1 VARLADSAAKV
12 VIMGKA
18 LDRGNLAWMGWLAVA
33 VLPGAATAS
42 GIPTGTAL
50 EEIVVTATRVGLFGQ
65 SRAASEGVVLAIQ
78 LEGRP
83 VLRPGEVL
91 EVVPG
96 LIVTQH
102 SGDGKANQYFLRGF
116 NLDHGTDFATR
127 VDGIP
132 VNMPTHAHGQG
143 YADINFL
150 IPEMVDKVRYRK
162 GTYFADEGNFSAAGA
177 ADIVYR
183 RRLDA
188 PLASVTLGQ
197 DDYYRALL
205 AASPEVGRGV
215 LLGAL
220 DYSTADGPWD
230 LPQDYRKVNGLVKYS
245 RGEAERGVAVTAM
258 VYDGRWDSTDQIPE
272 RAVGGDCAAIPFCIP
287 RFGYVDGTSGGASHR
302 YSVSVDAWSNRED
315 GRGWTASAWAL
326 DYHLELISNFT
337 YAIDEVN
344 GDQFEQYDDRRVYGG
359 RFEYVWP
366 ASLTGLPG
374 ALRAGVE
381 LRHDDIEPVGL
392 FLTTQA
398 RRRATVRED
407 DVTQT
412 SYSAY
417 AAHDQRWNDW
427 LRTELGLRFD
437 YFDFD
442 VSSSLAANSG
452 TASDSIASPKA
463 TVVLGPWRETEYFV
477 NAGRGFHSNDA
488 RGTTIRVDPTDGVTP
503 VDRVDPLVAATGA
516 EIGFRSGVV
525 PGLQLYGALWGLD
538 LDSELLFVGDGGI
551 TEPSRESRRWGVELG
566 AFWTPLDWLILDFDY
581 AWSHA
586 RFRGTDPAGDY
597 IPGAVED
604 VASLGVAVNRS
615 DGWFGG
621 ARVRYLGEAP
631 LIEDD
636 SVRSD
641 PTLLVNVEA
650 GYRFNSQW
658 SAFVTVFNLFDT
670 EDNDISYF
678 YESRLPGEATPVEDI
693 HFHPVEPRTLR
704 ATVTV
709 SF

>member
-1 VARLADSAAKV
+1 MLS
-12 VIMGKA
+12 IETA
-18 LDRGNLAWMGWLAVA
+18 LRNSSTLRMAAVA
-33 VLPGAATAS
+33 ALLLSGAAGAS
-42 GIPTGTAL
+42 GIPTASPL
-50 EEIVVTATRVGLFGQ
+50 EEIVVNATRIGLIGE

-83 VLRPGEVL
+83 VLRPGEIL

-96 LIVTQH
+96 LVVTQH

-150 IPEMVDKVRYRK
+150 IPELVDKVRYRK

-183 RRLDA
+183 RKLDSS
-188 PLASVTLGQ
+188 LASLTFGEH
-197 DDYYRALL
+197 DYYRALL
-205 AASPEVGRGV
+205 AASPEVGGGI

-230 LPQDYRKVNGLVKYS
+230 LPQDFRKVNGLVKFS
-245 RGEAERGVAVTAM
+245 HGEAERGFAVTAM
-258 VYDGRWDSTDQIPE
+258 GYDGSWDSTDQIPE
-272 RAVGGDCAAIPFCIP
+272 RAVGGDCEQIPFCIS
-287 RFGYVDGTSGGASHR
+287 RFGYVDDTSGGESHR
-302 YSVSVDAWSNRED
+302 YSLSVDAWSNHDD

-337 YAIDEVN
+337 YAIDPVN

-366 ASLTGLPG
+366 ASLTSLPG
-374 ALRAGVE
+374 SLRAGAE

-398 RRRATVRED
+398 QRRETVRQD

-417 AAHDQRWNDW
+417 VSHDQRWNDW
-427 LRTELGLRFD
+427 LRTELGARFD
-437 YFDFD
+437 SFDFD
-442 VSSSLAANSG
+442 VSSNLAANSG
-452 TASDSIASPKA
+452 SASDSIASPKA
-463 TVVLGPWRETEYFV
+463 TVVLGPWHETEYFL

-488 RGTTIRVDPTDGVTP
+488 RGTTIRVDPADGVTP

-516 EIGFRSGVV
+516 EIGFRSGAL
-525 PGLQLYGALWGLD
+525 PGLQLYGALWGLE

-551 TEPSRESRRWGVELG
+551 TEPSRESRRYGVELG
-566 AFWTPLDWLILDFDY
+566 AFWTPLDWLILDLDY

-586 RFRGTDPAGDY
+586 RFQGNDPAGDH

-604 VASLGVAVNRS
+604 VASLGIAVNRN

-641 PTLLVNVEA
+641 PTLLVNLEA
-650 GYRFNSQW
+650 GYRFNRHW
-658 SAFVTVFNLFDT
+658 SAFLAVFNLFDAA
-670 EDNDISYF
+670 DNDITYF
-678 YESRLPGEATPVEDI
+678 YESQLPGEAALVEDI

>member
-1 VARLADSAAKV
+1 MMSNGIGLRNSQVLRMAVVA
-12 VIMGKA
+12 A
-18 LDRGNLAWMGWLAVA
+18 L
-33 VLPGAATAS
+33 VLPGAAGAS
-42 GIPTGTAL
+42 GIPTSSPL
-50 EEIVVTATRVGLFGQ
+50 EEIVVTAQRIGLIGE
-65 SRAASEGVVLAIQ
+65 SRAATEGVVLAIQ

-83 VLRPGEVL
+83 VLRPGEIL

-96 LIVTQH
+96 LVVTQH

-177 ADIVYR
+177 ADIAYR
-183 RRLDA
+183 RRIDA
-188 PLASVTLGQ
+188 PLASVTIGEN
-197 DDYYRALL
+197 DYYRALL
-205 AASPEVGRGV
+205 AASPEVGGGV

-220 DYSTADGPWD
+220 DWSTADGPWD
-230 LPQDYRKVNGLVKYS
+230 LPQDFRKVNGLVKYS
-245 RGEAERGVAVTAM
+245 RGESQRGFAVTAM
-258 VYDGRWDSTDQIPE
+258 GYDGRWDSTDQIPE
-272 RAVGGDCAAIPFCIP
+272 RAVGGDCAAIPFCIS
-287 RFGYVDGTSGGASHR
+287 RFGYVDDTSGGESHR
-302 YSVSVDAWSNRED
+302 YSLSVDAWSNLDD
-315 GRGWTASAWAL
+315 GRGWTASAWL
-326 DYHLELISNFT
+326 MDYHLELISNFT

-344 GDQFEQYDDRRVYGG
+344 GDQFEQYDERLVLGG
-359 RFEYVWP
+359 RFEYAWP
-366 ASLTGLPG
+366 MSLTSLPG
-374 ALRAGVE
+374 ALRAGAE
-381 LRHDDIEPVGL
+381 LRRDDIDPVAL
-392 FLTTQA
+392 FLTTQG
-398 RRRATVRED
+398 RRRETVRED

-463 TVVLGPWRETEYFV
+463 TVVLGPWNETEYFL

-516 EIGFRSGVV
+516 EIGFRSGIV

-551 TEPSRESRRWGVELG
+551 TEPSRASRRWGVELG

-650 GYRFNSQW
+650 GYRFNRQW

>member
-1 VARLADSAAKV
+1 MMGNAVDTRKSRATRLAVVAALLV
-12 VIMGKA
+12 
-18 LDRGNLAWMGWLAVA
+18 
-33 VLPGAATAS
+33 PGAAGAS
-42 GIPTGTAL
+42 GIPTSSPL
-50 EEIVVTATRVGLFGQ
+50 EEIVVTAQRIGLIGE
-65 SRAASEGVVLAIQ
+65 SRAASEGIVLAIQ

-143 YADINFL
+143 YSDINFL
-150 IPEMVDKVRYRK
+150 IPELVDKVRYRK

-188 PLASVTLGQ
+188 ALASLTIGE
-197 DDYYRALL
+197 DDYYRALI
-205 AASPEVGRGV
+205 AASPELGGGI

-220 DYSTADGPWD
+220 DYSTANGPWD
-230 LPQDYRKVNGLVKYS
+230 LPQDFRKVNGLVKFS
-245 RGEAERGVAVTAM
+245 RGEASRGFALTAM
-258 VYDGRWDSTDQIPE
+258 GYDGSWDSTDQIPG
-272 RAVGGDCAAIPFCIP
+272 RVVGGDCAAIPFCIS
-287 RFGYVDGTSGGASHR
+287 RFGYVDGTSGGESHR
-302 YSVSVDAWSNRED
+302 YSLSVDAWSNTDD
-315 GRGWTASAWAL
+315 GRGWTASAWAM
-326 DYHLELISNFT
+326 DYHLALVSNFT
-337 YAIDEVN
+337 YAIDQDN

-366 ASLTGLPG
+366 ASLTSLPG
-374 ALRAGVE
+374 ALRAGAE
-381 LRHDDIEPVGL
+381 LRHDEIEPVGL
-392 FLTTQA
+392 FLTTRAQ
-398 RRRATVRED
+398 RRETVRED
-407 DVTQT
+407 EVTQT

-417 AAHDQRWNDW
+417 LAHDQRWNAW

-437 YFDFD
+437 HFDFD
-442 VSSSLAANSG
+442 VTSNLAANSG
-452 TASDSIASPKA
+452 SASDSIASPKA
-463 TVVLGPWRETEYFV
+463 TVVLGPWRETEYFI

-503 VDRVDPLVAATGA
+503 VDRVDPLVAATGG
-516 EIGFRSGVV
+516 EVGFRSGAI

-551 TEPSRESRRWGVELG
+551 TEPSRESRRYGVELG
-566 AFWTPLDWLILDFDY
+566 AFWTPLEWLILDLDY

-586 RFRGTDPAGDY
+586 RFRGNDPTGDR

-604 VASLGVAVNRS
+604 VASLGIAVNRT

-636 SVRSD
+636 SVHSD

-650 GYRFNSQW
+650 GYRFNRQW
-658 SAFVTVFNLFDT
+658 SAFVTVFNLFDAA
-670 EDNDISYF
+670 DNDITYF
-678 YESRLPGEATPVEDI
+678 YESQLPGEAAPVEDI

>member
-1 VARLADSAAKV
+1 MAKSVQRDIVAWLCS
-12 VIMGKA
+12 
-18 LDRGNLAWMGWLAVA
+18 LAVA
-33 VLPGAATAS
+33 ALPGPTMAS
-42 GIPTGTAL
+42 GIPTGTTL
-50 EEIVVTATRVGLFGQ
+50 EEIVVTAQRIGLIGE

-83 VLRPGEVL
+83 VLRPGEIL

-96 LIVTQH
+96 LVVTQH

-188 PLASVTLGQ
+188 PLASVTIGE

-205 AASPEVGRGV
+205 AASPEVGAGV

-220 DYSTADGPWD
+220 DWSTADGPWD
-230 LPQDYRKVNGLVKYS
+230 LPQDFRKVNGLVKYS
-245 RGEAERGVAVTAM
+245 RGETERGFAVTAM
-258 VYDGRWDSTDQIPE
+258 GYDGRWDSTDQIPE
-272 RAVGGDCAAIPFCIP
+272 RAVGGDCATIPFCIS
-287 RFGYVDGTSGGASHR
+287 RFGYVDDTSGGESHR
-302 YSVSVDAWSNRED
+302 YSLSVDAWSNLDD
-315 GRGWTASAWAL
+315 GRGWTASAWL
-326 DYHLELISNFT
+326 MDYHLQLISNFT

-344 GDQFEQYDDRRVYGG
+344 GDQFEQYDDRQVLGG

-366 ASLTGLPG
+366 MSVTSLPG
-374 ALRAGVE
+374 ALRAGAE
-381 LRHDDIEPVGL
+381 LRRDDIEPVAL
-392 FLTTQA
+392 FLTTQGK
-398 RRRATVRED
+398 RRETIRED

-427 LRTELGLRFD
+427 LRTEFGLRFD

-463 TVVLGPWRETEYFV
+463 TVVLGPWRETEYFL

-516 EIGFRSGVV
+516 EIGFRSGAF
-525 PGLQLYGALWGLD
+525 PGWQFYGALWGLD

-551 TEPSRESRRWGVELG
+551 TEPSRESRRYGVELG
-566 AFWTPLDWLILDFDY
+566 AFWTPLDWLIMDLDY

-586 RFRGTDPAGDY
+586 RFRGSDPAGDY
-597 IPGAVED
+597 IPGAVEN
-604 VASLGVAVNRS
+604 VASLGIAVNRD
-615 DGWFGG
+615 DGWLGG

-650 GYRFNSQW
+650 GYRFNRHW
-658 SAFVTVFNLFDT
+658 SAFVAVFNLFDAK
-670 EDNDISYF
+670 DNDISYF

-704 ATVTV
+704 ATVAV

>member
-1 VARLADSAAKV
+1 MMSKCHDMRNRSAV
-12 VIMGKA
+12 S
-18 LDRGNLAWMGWLAVA
+18 VA
-33 VLPGAATAS
+33 VLVALTLPGVAWGS
-42 GIPTGTAL
+42 GIPTAAPL
-50 EEIVVTATRVGLFGQ
+50 EEIVVTATRIGLIGE
-65 SRAASEGVVLAIQ
+65 SRAASEGIVLAIQ

-96 LIVTQH
+96 LVVTQH

-143 YADINFL
+143 YSDINFL
-150 IPEMVDKVRYRK
+150 IPELVEKVRYRK

-177 ADIVYR
+177 ADIAYR
-183 RRLDA
+183 RDLDGS
-188 PLASVTLGQ
+188 LASLTLGE
-197 DDYYRALL
+197 DEYYRALI
-205 AASPEVGRGV
+205 AGAPEIGGGT

-230 LPQDYRKVNGLVKYS
+230 LPQDFRKISGLVKYS
-245 RGEAERGVAVTAM
+245 RGAADRGLAVTAM
-258 VYDGRWDSTDQIPE
+258 GYDGQWASTDQIPE
-272 RAVGGDCAAIPFCIP
+272 RAVGGQCAQIPFCIP
-287 RFGYVDGTSGGASHR
+287 RFGYVDPTSGGESHR
-302 YSVSVDAWSNRED
+302 YSLSVDAWSQGDD
-315 GRGWTASAWAL
+315 GRGWSANAFAME
-326 DYHLELISNFT
+326 YHLELISNFT
-337 YAIDEVN
+337 YALDQVN

-359 RFEYVWP
+359 RYEYAWP
-366 ASLTGLPG
+366 ASFTDGAG

-381 LRHDDIEPVGL
+381 LRRDEIEPVGL

-398 RRRATVRED
+398 QRRETVRQD

-412 SYSAY
+412 STSAY
-417 AAHDQRWNDW
+417 VAHDQRWNDW

-442 VSSSLAANSG
+442 VSSNLAANSG
-452 TASDSIASPKA
+452 TATDSIASPKA
-463 TVVLGPWRETEYFV
+463 TVVLGPWLETEYFI

-503 VDRVDPLVAATGA
+503 VDRVDPLVAATGG
-516 EIGFRSGVV
+516 EIGFRSAAV
-525 PGLQLYGALWGLD
+525 PGLQIYGAFWGLE

-551 TEPSRESRRWGVELG
+551 TEPSRESRRYGVEFG
-566 AFWTPLDWLILDFDY
+566 VFWTPLDWLILDVDY

-586 RFRGTDPAGDY
+586 RFQGSDPAGDR

-604 VASLGVAVNRS
+604 VASVGAAVNRD

-621 ARVRYLGEAP
+621 ARLRYLGEAP
-631 LIEDD
+631 LIEDN

-641 PTLLVNVEA
+641 STLLVNVET
-650 GYRFNSQW
+650 GYRFNERL
-658 SAFVTVFNLFDT
+658 SAFLTVFNLFDA
-670 EDNDISYF
+670 EDNDITYF
-678 YESRLPGEATPVEDI
+678 YQSQLPGETAPVEDV
-693 HFHPVEPRTLR
+693 HFHPVEPRTFR
-704 ATVTV
+704 GTIAYR
-709 SF
+709 F

>member
-1 VARLADSAAKV
+1 M
-12 VIMGKA
+12 MGKCTCLRNSRA
-18 LDRGNLAWMGWLAVA
+18 AGLAVIA
-33 VLPGAATAS
+33 ALSLPMAGQAS
-42 GIPTGTAL
+42 GIPTASPL
-50 EEIVVTATRVGLFGQ
+50 EEIVVTASRIGLIGE

-150 IPEMVDKVRYRK
+150 IPELVDKVRYRK

-177 ADIVYR
+177 ADIAYR

-188 PLASVTLGQ
+188 SLASLTVGE

-205 AASPEVGRGV
+205 AASPEVGGGV

-230 LPQDYRKVNGLVKYS
+230 LPQDFRKVNGLVKFS
-245 RGEAERGVAVTAM
+245 RGAAERGFAVTAM
-258 VYDGRWDSTDQIPE
+258 GYDGRWDSTDQIPE
-272 RAVGGDCAAIPFCIP
+272 RAVGGECAAIPFCIS
-287 RFGYVDGTSGGASHR
+287 RFGYVDGTSGGESQR
-302 YSVSVDAWSNRED
+302 YSLSVDAWSNHDD
-315 GRGWTASAWAL
+315 GRGWTASAWAM

-337 YAIDEVN
+337 YALDQDN

-366 ASLTGLPG
+366 ASLTSLPG
-374 ALRAGVE
+374 ALRAGAE
-381 LRHDDIEPVGL
+381 LRRDEIEPVGL
-392 FLTTQA
+392 YLTTQA
-398 RRRATVRED
+398 ERRETVRED
-407 DVTQT
+407 EVTQT

-417 AAHDQRWNDW
+417 LAHDQRWNDW
-427 LRTELGLRFD
+427 LRTELGLRVD
-437 YFDFD
+437 RFDFD
-442 VSSSLAANSG
+442 VSSNLAANSG
-452 TASDSIASPKA
+452 NASDSIASPKA
-463 TVVLGPWRETEYFV
+463 TVVLGPWHETEYFV

-516 EIGFRSGVV
+516 EVGFRSGVV

-551 TEPSRESRRWGVELG
+551 TEPSRESRRYGVELG
-566 AFWTPLDWLILDFDY
+566 AFWTPLAWLILDLDY

-586 RFRGTDPAGDY
+586 RFRGNDPAGDR

-641 PTLLVNVEA
+641 PTLLVNLEA
-650 GYRFNSQW
+650 GYRFNRQW
-658 SAFVTVFNLFDT
+658 SAFLTVFNLFDA
-670 EDNDISYF
+670 EDDDISYF
-678 YESRLPGEATPVEDI
+678 YESQLPGESAPVDDI

-704 ATVTV
+704 VTVTV
-709 SF
+709 GF

>member
-1 VARLADSAAKV
+1 MMSNGIGLRNSQVLRMAVVA
-12 VIMGKA
+12 A
-18 LDRGNLAWMGWLAVA
+18 L
-33 VLPGAATAS
+33 VLPGAAGAS
-42 GIPTGTAL
+42 GIPTSSPL
-50 EEIVVTATRVGLFGQ
+50 EEIVVTAQRIGLIGE
-65 SRAASEGVVLAIQ
+65 SRAATEGVVLAIQ

-83 VLRPGEVL
+83 VLRPGEIL

-96 LIVTQH
+96 LVVTQH

-116 NLDHGTDFATR
+116 NLDHGTDFATH

-177 ADIVYR
+177 ADIAYR
-183 RRLDA
+183 RRIDA
-188 PLASVTLGQ
+188 PLASVTIGEN
-197 DDYYRALL
+197 DYYRALL
-205 AASPEVGRGV
+205 AASPEVGGGV

-220 DYSTADGPWD
+220 DWSTADGPWD
-230 LPQDYRKVNGLVKYS
+230 LPQDFRKVNGLVKYS
-245 RGEAERGVAVTAM
+245 RGESQRGFAVTAM
-258 VYDGRWDSTDQIPE
+258 GYDGRWDSTDQIPE
-272 RAVGGDCAAIPFCIP
+272 RAVGGDCAAIPFCIS
-287 RFGYVDGTSGGASHR
+287 RFGYVDDTSGGESHR
-302 YSVSVDAWSNRED
+302 YSLSVDAWSNLDD
-315 GRGWTASAWAL
+315 GRGWTASAWL
-326 DYHLELISNFT
+326 MDYHLELISNFT

-344 GDQFEQYDDRRVYGG
+344 GDQFEQYDERLVLGG
-359 RFEYVWP
+359 RFEYAWP
-366 ASLTGLPG
+366 MSLTSLPG
-374 ALRAGVE
+374 ALRAGAE
-381 LRHDDIEPVGL
+381 LRRDDIDPVAL
-392 FLTTQA
+392 FLTTQG
-398 RRRATVRED
+398 RRRETVRED

-463 TVVLGPWRETEYFV
+463 TVVLGPWNETEYFL

-516 EIGFRSGVV
+516 EIGFRSGIV

-551 TEPSRESRRWGVELG
+551 TEPSRASRRWGVELG

-650 GYRFNSQW
+650 GYRFNRQW

>member
-1 VARLADSAAKV
+1 MMGNAAGWRNADAAGITALLALALPLPAA
-12 VIMGKA
+12 G
-18 LDRGNLAWMGWLAVA
+18 
-33 VLPGAATAS
+33 S
-42 GIPTGTAL
+42 GIPTATPL
-50 EEIVVTATRVGLFGQ
+50 EEIVVTATRIGLIGE
-65 SRAASEGVVLAIQ
+65 SRAASEGIVFAIQ

-96 LIVTQH
+96 LVVTQH

-150 IPEMVDKVRYRK
+150 IPELVDKVRYRK

-183 RRLDA
+183 RKLDA
-188 PLASVTLGQ
+188 SFASLTLGQ

-205 AASPEVGRGV
+205 AGSPEVGGGV

-230 LPQDYRKVNGLVKYS
+230 LPQDFRKVNGLVKFS
-245 RGEAERGVAVTAM
+245 RGAAERGFAVTGM
-258 VYDGRWDSTDQIPE
+258 GYDGRWDSTDQIPL
-272 RAVGGDCAAIPFCIP
+272 RATRAGCEQIPFCIS
-287 RFGYVDGTSGGASHR
+287 RFGYVDGTSGGESHR
-302 YSVSVDAWSNRED
+302 YSLSADAWSSRDD
-315 GRGWTASAWAL
+315 GRGWSASAWAM

-337 YAIDEVN
+337 YALDQVN
-344 GDQFEQYDDRRVYGG
+344 GDQFEQYDDRRIYGG

-366 ASLTGLPG
+366 ATLTSLPG
-374 ALRAGVE
+374 ALRAGAE
-381 LRHDDIEPVGL
+381 LRRDDIEPVGL
-392 FLTTQA
+392 HLTTDA
-398 RRRATVRED
+398 RRRETVRED
-407 DVTQT
+407 DVTQS

-417 AAHDQRWNDW
+417 AAHDQRWNAW
-427 LRTELGLRFD
+427 LRTELGVRFD

-442 VSSSLAANSG
+442 VSSNVPANSG
-452 TASDSIASPKA
+452 SASDSLASPKA
-463 TVVLGPWRETEYFV
+463 TIVLGPWNDTEYFL

-516 EIGFRSGVV
+516 EVGFRSGALA
-525 PGLQLYGALWGLD
+525 GLQLYGALWGLE

-551 TEPSRESRRWGVELG
+551 TEPSRGSRRYGVELG
-566 AFWTPLDWLILDFDY
+566 AFWTPLDWLILDVDY

-586 RFRGTDPAGDY
+586 RFRGSDPAGDH

-604 VASLGVAVNRS
+604 VVSLGVAVNRT

-621 ARVRYLGEAP
+621 ARLRYLGEAP
-631 LIEDD
+631 LIEDG

-641 PTLLVNVEA
+641 PTLLVNLEA
-650 GYRFNSQW
+650 GYRFTERL
-658 SAFVTVFNLFDT
+658 SAYVTIFNLFDA
-670 EDNDISYF
+670 EDDDISYF
-678 YESRLPGEATPVEDI
+678 YESQLPGEAAPAEDT
-693 HFHPVEPRTLR
+693 HFHPVEPRTFRL
-704 ATVTV
+704 TIGL

>member
-1 VARLADSAAKV
+1 MGNAAGWRNADAAGITALLALALPLPAA
-12 VIMGKA
+12 G
-18 LDRGNLAWMGWLAVA
+18 
-33 VLPGAATAS
+33 S
-42 GIPTGTAL
+42 GIPTATPL
-50 EEIVVTATRVGLFGQ
+50 EEIVVTATRIGLIGE
-65 SRAASEGVVLAIQ
+65 SRAASEGIVFAIQ

-96 LIVTQH
+96 LVVTQH

-150 IPEMVDKVRYRK
+150 IPELVDKVRYRK

-183 RRLDA
+183 RKLDA
-188 PLASVTLGQ
+188 SFASLTLGQ

-205 AASPEVGRGV
+205 AGSPEVGGGV

-230 LPQDYRKVNGLVKYS
+230 LPQDFRKVNGLVKFS
-245 RGEAERGVAVTAM
+245 RGAAERGFAVTGM
-258 VYDGRWDSTDQIPE
+258 GYDGRWDSTDQIPL
-272 RAVGGDCAAIPFCIP
+272 RATRAGCEQIPFCIS
-287 RFGYVDGTSGGASHR
+287 RFGYVDGTSGGESHR
-302 YSVSVDAWSNRED
+302 YSLSADAWSSRDD
-315 GRGWTASAWAL
+315 GRGWSASAWAM

-337 YAIDEVN
+337 YALDQVN
-344 GDQFEQYDDRRVYGG
+344 GDQFEQYDDRRIYGG
-359 RFEYVWP
+359 RFEYLWP
-366 ASLTGLPG
+366 ATLTSLPG
-374 ALRAGVE
+374 ALRAGAE
-381 LRHDDIEPVGL
+381 LRRDDIEPVGL
-392 FLTTQA
+392 HLTTDA
-398 RRRATVRED
+398 RRRETVRED
-407 DVTQT
+407 DVTQS

-417 AAHDQRWNDW
+417 AAHDQRWNAW
-427 LRTELGLRFD
+427 LRTELGVRFD

-442 VSSSLAANSG
+442 VSSNVPANSG
-452 TASDSIASPKA
+452 SASDSLASPKA
-463 TVVLGPWRETEYFV
+463 TIVLGPWNDTEYFL

-516 EIGFRSGVV
+516 EVGFRSGALA
-525 PGLQLYGALWGLD
+525 GLQLYGALWGLE

-551 TEPSRESRRWGVELG
+551 TEPSRESRRYGVELG
-566 AFWTPLDWLILDFDY
+566 AFWTPLDWLILDVDY

-586 RFRGTDPAGDY
+586 RFRGNDPAGDR

-604 VASLGVAVNRS
+604 VVSLGVAVNRT

-621 ARVRYLGEAP
+621 ARLRYLGEAP
-631 LIEDD
+631 LIEDG

-641 PTLLVNVEA
+641 PTLLVNLEA
-650 GYRFNSQW
+650 GYRFTERL
-658 SAFVTVFNLFDT
+658 SAYVTIFNLFDA
-670 EDNDISYF
+670 EDDDISYF
-678 YESRLPGEATPVEDI
+678 YESQLPGEAAPAEDI
-693 HFHPVEPRTLR
+693 HFHPVEPRTFRL
-704 ATVTV
+704 TIGL

>member
-1 VARLADSAAKV
+1 MMSNEGGLRNALA
-12 VIMGKA
+12 
-18 LDRGNLAWMGWLAVA
+18 LPLAVA
-33 VLPGAATAS
+33 TALGLPGAAGAS
-42 GIPTGTAL
+42 GIPTSSPL
-50 EEIVVTATRVGLFGQ
+50 EEIVVTAQRIGLIGE

-188 PLASVTLGQ
+188 PLASVTIGQ

-205 AASPEVGRGV
+205 AASPEVGGGV

-220 DYSTADGPWD
+220 DWSTADGPWD
-230 LPQDYRKVNGLVKYS
+230 LPQDFRKVNGLVKYS
-245 RGEAERGVAVTAM
+245 RGETERGFAVTTM
-258 VYDGRWDSTDQIPE
+258 GYDGSWDSTDQIPE
-272 RAVGGDCAAIPFCIP
+272 RAVGGDCAAIPFCIS
-287 RFGYVDGTSGGASHR
+287 RFGYVDYTSGGKSHR
-302 YSVSVDAWSNRED
+302 YSLSVDAWSNLED
-315 GRGWTASAWAL
+315 GRGWTASAWL
-326 DYHLELISNFT
+326 MDYHLKLISNFT

-344 GDQFEQYDDRRVYGG
+344 GDQFEQYDDRRVLGG

-366 ASLTGLPG
+366 MSLTSLPG
-374 ALRAGVE
+374 ALRAGAE
-381 LRHDDIEPVGL
+381 LRRDDIEPVAL
-392 FLTTQA
+392 FLTTQRK
-398 RRRATVRED
+398 RRETVRED
-407 DVTQT
+407 DVTQS

-417 AAHDQRWNDW
+417 LAHDQRWNDW

-463 TVVLGPWRETEYFV
+463 TVVLGPWRDTEYFV

-516 EIGFRSGVV
+516 ELGLRSGVF
-525 PGLQLYGALWGLD
+525 PGWQIYGALWGLD

-566 AFWTPLDWLILDFDY
+566 AFWTPLDWLIIDLDY
-581 AWSHA
+581 AWSQA
-586 RFRGTDPAGDY
+586 RFRGNDPAGDY

-604 VASLGVAVNRS
+604 VASLGIAVNRN

-631 LIEDD
+631 LTEDD

-650 GYRFNSQW
+650 GYRFGRHW
-658 SAFVTVFNLFDT
+658 SAFLTVFNLFDA
-670 EDNDISYF
+670 EDNDITYF

-704 ATVTV
+704 ATVNYR
-709 SF
+709 F

>member
-1 VARLADSAAKV
+1 MMGNGTGRRNADAARLA
-12 VIMGKA
+12 A
-18 LDRGNLAWMGWLAVA
+18 LMALASP
-33 VLPGAATAS
+33 LPVSAS
-42 GIPTGTAL
+42 GIPTATPL
-50 EEIVVTATRVGLFGQ
+50 EEIVVTASRIGLVGE
-65 SRAASEGVVLAIQ
+65 SRAASEGIVPAIQ

-96 LIVTQH
+96 LVVTQH

-143 YADINFL
+143 YSDINFL
-150 IPEMVDKVRYRK
+150 IPELVDTVRYRK

-177 ADIVYR
+177 ADISYR
-183 RRLDA
+183 RELDA
-188 PLASVTLGQ
+188 PFVNLTVGE

-205 AASPEVGRGV
+205 AGAPEVGGGV

-230 LPQDYRKVNGLVKYS
+230 LPQDFRKVNGLVKFS
-245 RGEAERGVAVTAM
+245 RGATERGLAVTAM
-258 VYDGRWDSTDQIPE
+258 GYDGRWDSTDQIPL
-272 RAVGGDCAAIPFCIP
+272 RATRAGCEQIPFCIS
-287 RFGYVDGTSGGASHR
+287 RFGYVDDTSGGRSHR
-302 YSVSVDAWSNRED
+302 YSLSVDGWSNDGE

-337 YAIDEVN
+337 YALDQVN

-359 RFEYVWP
+359 RFEYTWP
-366 ASLTGLPG
+366 ASLTSLPG
-374 ALRAGVE
+374 ALRAGAE
-381 LRHDDIEPVGL
+381 LRRDEIEPVGL
-392 FLTTQA
+392 YLTTQA
-398 RRRATVRED
+398 ARRETIRED
-407 DVTQT
+407 DVTQA

-417 AAHDQRWNDW
+417 LSHDQRWNDW
-427 LRTELGLRFD
+427 LRTELGLRAD

-442 VSSSLAANSG
+442 VSSNLAANSG
-452 TASDSIASPKA
+452 TATDSIVSPKA
-463 TVVLGPWRETEYFV
+463 SVVLGPWQETEYFL

-516 EIGFRSGVV
+516 EVGFRSGAV
-525 PGLQLYGALWGLD
+525 PGLQLYGALWRLD

-551 TEPSRESRRWGVELG
+551 TEPSSASRRYGVDLG
-566 AFWTPLDWLILDFDY
+566 AFWTPLDWLIVDLDY

-586 RFRGTDPAGDY
+586 RFSGNDPAGDR

-604 VASLGVAVNRS
+604 VASLGVAVNRT

-641 PTLLVNVEA
+641 PTLLVNLEA
-650 GYRFNSQW
+650 GYRFNERI
-658 SAFVTVFNLFDT
+658 SAFLTVFNLFDAQ
-670 EDNDISYF
+670 DNDITYF
-678 YESRLPGEATPVEDI
+678 YESRLPGEAAPVEDI
-693 HFHPVEPRTLR
+693 HFHPVEPRTFRL
-704 ATVTV
+704 TLGL

>member
-1 VARLADSAAKV
+1 MSKCHDMRNRPAVS
-12 VIMGKA
+12 
-18 LDRGNLAWMGWLAVA
+18 VA
-33 VLPGAATAS
+33 VLVALTLPGVAWGS
-42 GIPTGTAL
+42 GIPTAAPL
-50 EEIVVTATRVGLFGQ
+50 EEIVVTATRIGLIGE
-65 SRAASEGVVLAIQ
+65 SRAASEGIVLAIQ

-96 LIVTQH
+96 LVVTQH

-143 YADINFL
+143 YSDINFL
-150 IPEMVDKVRYRK
+150 IPELVEKVRYRK

-177 ADIVYR
+177 ADIAYR
-183 RRLDA
+183 HDLDGS
-188 PLASVTLGQ
+188 LASLTLGE

-205 AASPEVGRGV
+205 AAAPQIAGGT

-230 LPQDYRKVNGLVKYS
+230 LPQDFRKISGLVKYS
-245 RGEAERGVAVTAM
+245 RGAADRGLAVTAM
-258 VYDGRWDSTDQIPE
+258 GYDGQWDSTDQIPE
-272 RAVGGDCAAIPFCIP
+272 RAVGGQCAQIPFCIP
-287 RFGYVDGTSGGASHR
+287 RFGYVDPTSGGESHR
-302 YSVSVDAWSNRED
+302 YSLSVDAWSQGDD
-315 GRGWTASAWAL
+315 GRGWSANAFAME
-326 DYHLELISNFT
+326 YHLELMSNFT
-337 YAIDEVN
+337 YALDQVN

-359 RFEYVWP
+359 RYEYAWP
-366 ASLTGLPG
+366 ASFTDGAG

-381 LRHDDIEPVGL
+381 LRRDEIEPVGL

-398 RRRATVRED
+398 QRRETVRQD

-412 SYSAY
+412 STSAY
-417 AAHDQRWNDW
+417 VAHDQRWNDW

-442 VSSSLAANSG
+442 VSSNLAANSG
-452 TASDSIASPKA
+452 TATDSIASPKA
-463 TVVLGPWRETEYFV
+463 TVVLGPWLETEYFI

-503 VDRVDPLVAATGA
+503 VDRVDPLVAATGG
-516 EIGFRSGVV
+516 EIGFRSAAV
-525 PGLQLYGALWGLD
+525 PGLQMYGAFWGLE

-551 TEPSRESRRWGVELG
+551 TEPSRESRRYGVEFG
-566 AFWTPLDWLILDFDY
+566 VFWTPLDWLILDVDY

-586 RFRGTDPAGDY
+586 RFQGSDPAGDR

-604 VASLGVAVNRS
+604 VASVGAAVNRD

-621 ARVRYLGEAP
+621 ARLRYLGEAP
-631 LIEDD
+631 LIEDN

-641 PTLLVNVEA
+641 STLLVNVET
-650 GYRFNSQW
+650 GYRFNERL
-658 SAFVTVFNLFDT
+658 SAFLTVFNLFDA
-670 EDNDISYF
+670 EDNDITYF
-678 YESRLPGEATPVEDI
+678 YESQLPGETAPVEDV
-693 HFHPVEPRTLR
+693 HFHPVEPRTFR
-704 ATVTV
+704 GTIAYR
-709 SF
+709 F

>member
-1 VARLADSAAKV
+1 MSKCHDMRNRSAV
-12 VIMGKA
+12 S
-18 LDRGNLAWMGWLAVA
+18 VA
-33 VLPGAATAS
+33 VLVALTLPGVAWGS
-42 GIPTGTAL
+42 GIPTAAPL
-50 EEIVVTATRVGLFGQ
+50 EEIVVTATRIGLIGE
-65 SRAASEGVVLAIQ
+65 SRAASEGIVLAIQ

-96 LIVTQH
+96 LVVTQH

-143 YADINFL
+143 YSDINFL
-150 IPEMVDKVRYRK
+150 IPELVEKVRYRK

-177 ADIVYR
+177 ADIAYR
-183 RRLDA
+183 RDLDGS
-188 PLASVTLGQ
+188 LASLTLGE
-197 DDYYRALL
+197 DEYYRALI
-205 AASPEVGRGV
+205 AGAPKIGGGT

-230 LPQDYRKVNGLVKYS
+230 LPQDFRKISGLVKYS
-245 RGEAERGVAVTAM
+245 RGAADRGLAVTAM
-258 VYDGRWDSTDQIPE
+258 GYDGQWASTDQIPE
-272 RAVGGDCAAIPFCIP
+272 RAVGGQCAQIPFCIP
-287 RFGYVDGTSGGASHR
+287 RFGYVDPTSGGESHR
-302 YSVSVDAWSNRED
+302 YSLSVDAWSQGDD
-315 GRGWTASAWAL
+315 GRGWSANAFAME
-326 DYHLELISNFT
+326 YHLELISNFT
-337 YAIDEVN
+337 YALDQVN

-359 RFEYVWP
+359 RYEYAWP
-366 ASLTGLPG
+366 ASFTDGAG

-381 LRHDDIEPVGL
+381 LRRDEIEPVGL

-398 RRRATVRED
+398 QRRETVRQD

-412 SYSAY
+412 STSAY
-417 AAHDQRWNDW
+417 VAHDQRWNDW

-442 VSSSLAANSG
+442 VSSNLAANSG
-452 TASDSIASPKA
+452 TATDSIASPKA
-463 TVVLGPWRETEYFV
+463 TVVLGPWLETEYFI

-503 VDRVDPLVAATGA
+503 VDRVDPLVAATGG
-516 EIGFRSGVV
+516 EIGFRSAAV
-525 PGLQLYGALWGLD
+525 PGLQIYGAFWGLE

-551 TEPSRESRRWGVELG
+551 TEPSRESRRYGVEFG
-566 AFWTPLDWLILDFDY
+566 VFWTPLDWLILDVDY

-586 RFRGTDPAGDY
+586 RFQGSDPAGDR

-604 VASLGVAVNRS
+604 VASVGAAVNRD

-621 ARVRYLGEAP
+621 ARLRYLGEAP
-631 LIEDD
+631 LIEDN

-641 PTLLVNVEA
+641 STLLVNVET
-650 GYRFNSQW
+650 GYRFNERL
-658 SAFVTVFNLFDT
+658 SAFLTVFNLFDA
-670 EDNDISYF
+670 EDNDITYF
-678 YESRLPGEATPVEDI
+678 YESQLPGETAPVEDV
-693 HFHPVEPRTLR
+693 HFHPVEPRTFR
-704 ATVTV
+704 GTIAYR
-709 SF
+709 F

>member
-1 VARLADSAAKV
+1 MMSNGIGLRNSQVLRMAVVA
-12 VIMGKA
+12 A
-18 LDRGNLAWMGWLAVA
+18 L
-33 VLPGAATAS
+33 VLPGAAGAS
-42 GIPTGTAL
+42 GIPTSSPL
-50 EEIVVTATRVGLFGQ
+50 EEIVVTAQRIGLIGE
-65 SRAASEGVVLAIQ
+65 SRAATEGVVLAIQ

-83 VLRPGEVL
+83 VLRPGEIL

-96 LIVTQH
+96 LVVTQH

-177 ADIVYR
+177 ADIAYR
-183 RRLDA
+183 RRIDA
-188 PLASVTLGQ
+188 PLASVTIGEN
-197 DDYYRALL
+197 DYYRALL
-205 AASPEVGRGV
+205 AASPEVGGGV

-220 DYSTADGPWD
+220 DWSTADGPWD
-230 LPQDYRKVNGLVKYS
+230 LPQDFRKVNGLVKYS
-245 RGEAERGVAVTAM
+245 RGESQRGFAVTAM
-258 VYDGRWDSTDQIPE
+258 GYDGRWDSTDQIPE
-272 RAVGGDCAAIPFCIP
+272 RAVGGDCAAIPFCIS
-287 RFGYVDGTSGGASHR
+287 RFGYVDDTSGGESHR
-302 YSVSVDAWSNRED
+302 YSLSVDAWSNLDD
-315 GRGWTASAWAL
+315 GRGWTASAWL
-326 DYHLELISNFT
+326 MDYHLELISNFT

-344 GDQFEQYDDRRVYGG
+344 GDQFEQYDERLVLGG
-359 RFEYVWP
+359 RFEYAWP
-366 ASLTGLPG
+366 MSLTSLPG
-374 ALRAGVE
+374 ALRAGAE
-381 LRHDDIEPVGL
+381 LRRDDIDPVAL
-392 FLTTQA
+392 FLTTQG
-398 RRRATVRED
+398 RRRETVRED

-463 TVVLGPWRETEYFV
+463 TVVLGPWNETEYFL

-516 EIGFRSGVV
+516 EIGFRSGIV

-551 TEPSRESRRWGVELG
+551 TEPSRASRRWGVELG

-581 AWSHA
+581 AWSNA

-650 GYRFNSQW
+650 GYRFNRQW

>member
-1 VARLADSAAKV
+1 MLS
-12 VIMGKA
+12 IETA
-18 LDRGNLAWMGWLAVA
+18 LRNSSTLRMAAVA
-33 VLPGAATAS
+33 ALLLSGAAGAS
-42 GIPTGTAL
+42 GIPTASPL
-50 EEIVVTATRVGLFGQ
+50 EEIVVTATRIGLIGE

-83 VLRPGEVL
+83 VLRPGEIL

-96 LIVTQH
+96 LVVTQH

-150 IPEMVDKVRYRK
+150 IPELVDKVRYRK

-183 RRLDA
+183 RKLDSS
-188 PLASVTLGQ
+188 LASLTFGEH
-197 DDYYRALL
+197 DYYRALL
-205 AASPEVGRGV
+205 AASPEVGGGI

-230 LPQDYRKVNGLVKYS
+230 LPQDFRKVNGLVKFS
-245 RGEAERGVAVTAM
+245 HGEAERGFAVTAM
-258 VYDGRWDSTDQIPE
+258 GYDGSWDSTDQIPE
-272 RAVGGDCAAIPFCIP
+272 RAVGGDCEQIPFCIS
-287 RFGYVDGTSGGASHR
+287 RFGYVDDTSGGESHR
-302 YSVSVDAWSNRED
+302 YSLSVDAWSNHDD

-337 YAIDEVN
+337 YAIDPVN

-366 ASLTGLPG
+366 ASLTSLPG
-374 ALRAGVE
+374 SLRAGAE
-381 LRHDDIEPVGL
+381 LRHDDIEQVGL

-398 RRRATVRED
+398 QRRETVRQD

-417 AAHDQRWNDW
+417 VSHDQRWNDW
-427 LRTELGLRFD
+427 LRTELGARFD
-437 YFDFD
+437 SFDFD
-442 VSSSLAANSG
+442 VSSNLAANSG
-452 TASDSIASPKA
+452 SASDSIASPKA
-463 TVVLGPWRETEYFV
+463 TVVFGPWHETEYFL

-488 RGTTIRVDPTDGVTP
+488 RGTTIRVDPADGVTP

-516 EIGFRSGVV
+516 EIGFRSGAL
-525 PGLQLYGALWGLD
+525 PGLQLYGALWGLE

-551 TEPSRESRRWGVELG
+551 TEPSRESRRYGVELG
-566 AFWTPLDWLILDFDY
+566 AFWTPLDWLILDLDY

-586 RFRGTDPAGDY
+586 RFQGNDPAGDH

-604 VASLGVAVNRS
+604 VASLGIAVNRN

-641 PTLLVNVEA
+641 PTLLVNLEA
-650 GYRFNSQW
+650 GYRFNRHW
-658 SAFVTVFNLFDT
+658 SAFLAVFNLFDAA
-670 EDNDISYF
+670 DNDITYF
-678 YESRLPGEATPVEDI
+678 YESQLPGEAALVEDI

>member
-1 VARLADSAAKV
+1 MMSKCHDMRNRSAV
-12 VIMGKA
+12 S
-18 LDRGNLAWMGWLAVA
+18 VA
-33 VLPGAATAS
+33 VLVALTLPGVAWGS
-42 GIPTGTAL
+42 GIPTAAPL
-50 EEIVVTATRVGLFGQ
+50 EEIVVTATRIGLIGE
-65 SRAASEGVVLAIQ
+65 SRAASEGIVLAIQ

-96 LIVTQH
+96 LVVTQH

-143 YADINFL
+143 YSDINFL
-150 IPEMVDKVRYRK
+150 IPELVEKVRYRK

-177 ADIVYR
+177 ADIAYR
-183 RRLDA
+183 RDLDGS
-188 PLASVTLGQ
+188 LASLTLGE
-197 DDYYRALL
+197 DEYYRALI
-205 AASPEVGRGV
+205 AGAPKIGGGT

-230 LPQDYRKVNGLVKYS
+230 LPQDFRKISGLVKYS
-245 RGEAERGVAVTAM
+245 RGAADRGFAVTAM
-258 VYDGRWDSTDQIPE
+258 GYDGQWDSTDQIPE
-272 RAVGGDCAAIPFCIP
+272 RAVGGQCAQIPFCIP
-287 RFGYVDGTSGGASHR
+287 RFGYVDPTSGGESHR
-302 YSVSVDAWSNRED
+302 YSLSVDAWSQGDD
-315 GRGWTASAWAL
+315 GRGWSANAFAME
-326 DYHLELISNFT
+326 YHLELISNFT
-337 YAIDEVN
+337 YALDQVN

-359 RFEYVWP
+359 RYEYAWP
-366 ASLTGLPG
+366 ASFTDGAG

-381 LRHDDIEPVGL
+381 LRRDEIEPVGL

-398 RRRATVRED
+398 QRRETVRQD

-412 SYSAY
+412 STSAY
-417 AAHDQRWNDW
+417 VAHDQRWNDW

-442 VSSSLAANSG
+442 VSSNLAANSG
-452 TASDSIASPKA
+452 TATDSIASPKA
-463 TVVLGPWRETEYFV
+463 TVVLGPWLETEYFI

-503 VDRVDPLVAATGA
+503 VDRVDPLVAATGG
-516 EIGFRSGVV
+516 EIGFRSAAV
-525 PGLQLYGALWGLD
+525 PGLQIYGAFWGLE

-551 TEPSRESRRWGVELG
+551 TEPSRESRRYGVEFG
-566 AFWTPLDWLILDFDY
+566 VFWTPLDWLILDVDY

-586 RFRGTDPAGDY
+586 RFQGSDPAGDR

-604 VASLGVAVNRS
+604 VASVGAAVNRD

-621 ARVRYLGEAP
+621 ARLRYLGEAP
-631 LIEDD
+631 LIEDN

-641 PTLLVNVEA
+641 STLLVNVET
-650 GYRFNSQW
+650 GYRFNERL
-658 SAFVTVFNLFDT
+658 SAFLTVFNLFDA
-670 EDNDISYF
+670 EDNDITYF
-678 YESRLPGEATPVEDI
+678 YQSQLPGETAPVEDV
-693 HFHPVEPRTLR
+693 HFHPVEPRTFR
-704 ATVTV
+704 GTIAYR
-709 SF
+709 F

>member
-1 VARLADSAAKV
+1 MSNRAGLRNSPGLRLAVVAA
-12 VIMGKA
+12 
-18 LDRGNLAWMGWLAVA
+18 LAFPGVA
-33 VLPGAATAS
+33 GAS
-42 GIPTGTAL
+42 GIPTASPL
-50 EEIVVTATRVGLFGQ
+50 EEIVVTAQRIGLIGE
-65 SRAASEGVVLAIQ
+65 SRAASEGLVLAIQ

-150 IPEMVDKVRYRK
+150 IPELVDKVRYRK

-183 RRLDA
+183 RKLDA
-188 PLASVTLGQ
+188 SLASLTVGE
-197 DDYYRALL
+197 DAYYRALL
-205 AASPEVGRGV
+205 VAAPEVGGGV

-230 LPQDYRKVNGLVKYS
+230 LPQDFRKINGLVKFS
-245 RGEAERGVAVTAM
+245 RGEAQRGYAVTAM
-258 VYDGRWDSTDQIPE
+258 GYDGRWDSTDQIPE
-272 RAVGGDCAAIPFCIP
+272 RATRGDCAAIPFCIS
-287 RFGYVDGTSGGASHR
+287 RFGYV
-302 YSVSVDAWSNRED
+302 
-315 GRGWTASAWAL
+315 
-326 DYHLELISNFT
+326 ELISNFT
-337 YAIDEVN
+337 YALDQEN
-344 GDQFEQYDDRRVYGG
+344 GDQFEQYDDRRVTGG

-366 ASLTGLPG
+366 VSLTGLPG
-374 ALRAGVE
+374 ALRAGAE
-381 LRHDDIEPVGL
+381 LRRDEIEPVGL
-392 FLTTQA
+392 YLTTQA
-398 RRRATVRED
+398 SRRTTVRED
-407 DVTQT
+407 DVTQD

-417 AAHDQRWNDW
+417 LAHDQRWQSW

-437 YFDFD
+437 DFDFD
-442 VSSSLAANSG
+442 VSSNLAANSG

-463 TVVLGPWRETEYFV
+463 TVVLGPWHETEYFL

-516 EIGFRSGVV
+516 EIGFRSGLV
-525 PGLQLYGALWGLD
+525 PGLQLYGALWGLE
-538 LDSELLFVGDGGI
+538 LGSELLFVGDGGI
-551 TEPSRESRRWGVELG
+551 TEPSRESRRYGVELG
-566 AFWTPLDWLILDFDY
+566 AFWTPRDWLIVDLDY

-586 RFRGTDPAGDY
+586 RFRGNDPAGDR
-597 IPGAVED
+597 IPGAVEN
-604 VASLGVAVNRS
+604 VASLGIVVNRN

-641 PTLLVNVEA
+641 PTLLVNAEA
-650 GYRFNSQW
+650 GYRFN
-658 SAFVTVFNLFDT
+658 
-670 EDNDISYF
+670 
-678 YESRLPGEATPVEDI
+678 
-693 HFHPVEPRTLR
+693 
-704 ATVTV
+704 
-709 SF
+709 

>member
-1 VARLADSAAKV
+1 MMGKCTCLRNSQAARLAVIAA
-12 VIMGKA
+12 
-18 LDRGNLAWMGWLAVA
+18 LS
-33 VLPGAATAS
+33 LPTAGQAS
-42 GIPTGTAL
+42 GIPTASPL
-50 EEIVVTATRVGLFGQ
+50 EEIVVTATRIGLIGE

-150 IPEMVDKVRYRK
+150 IPELVDKVRYRK

-177 ADIVYR
+177 ADIAYR

-188 PLASVTLGQ
+188 PFASLTIGE
-197 DDYYRALL
+197 DEYYRALL
-205 AASPEVGRGV
+205 AASPEVGGGV

-230 LPQDYRKVNGLVKYS
+230 LPQDLRKINGLVKFS
-245 RGEAERGVAVTAM
+245 RGEAERGFAVTAM
-258 VYDGRWDSTDQIPE
+258 GYDGSWASTDQVPA
-272 RAVGGDCAAIPFCIP
+272 RAVGGDCADIPFCIS
-287 RFGYVDGTSGGASHR
+287 RFGYVDGTSGGESHR
-302 YSVSVDAWSNRED
+302 YSLSVDAWSNHDD
-315 GRGWTASAWAL
+315 GRGWTASAWAM

-337 YAIDEVN
+337 YALDPVN

-366 ASLTGLPG
+366 ASLTSLPG
-374 ALRAGVE
+374 ALRAGAE
-381 LRHDDIEPVGL
+381 LRLDEIEPVGL
-392 FLTTQA
+392 FLTTRA
-398 RRRATVRED
+398 ERRETIRED
-407 DVTQT
+407 DVKQT

-417 AAHDQRWNDW
+417 LAHDQRWNDW
-427 LRTELGLRFD
+427 LRTELGLRVD
-437 YFDFD
+437 HFDFD
-442 VSSSLAANSG
+442 VSSNLAANSG
-452 TASDSIASPKA
+452 NASDSIASPKA

-516 EIGFRSGVV
+516 EIGLRSGVV
-525 PGLQLYGALWGLD
+525 PGLQLYGALWGLE

-551 TEPSRESRRWGVELG
+551 TEPSRASRRYGVELG
-566 AFWTPLDWLILDFDY
+566 AFWTPLDWLILDLDY

-586 RFRGTDPAGDY
+586 RFQGSDPAGDR
-597 IPGAVED
+597 IPGAVEN
-604 VASLGVAVNRS
+604 VASLGVAVHRN

-631 LIEDD
+631 LIEDN

-641 PTLLVNVEA
+641 PTLLVNLEA
-650 GYRFNSQW
+650 GYRFNRHW
-658 SAFVTVFNLFDT
+658 SAFLAVFNLLDA
-670 EDNDISYF
+670 EDNDITYF

>member
-1 VARLADSAAKV
+1 MMGNTAGWRNADAAGITALLALALSLPAA
-12 VIMGKA
+12 G
-18 LDRGNLAWMGWLAVA
+18 
-33 VLPGAATAS
+33 S
-42 GIPTGTAL
+42 GIPTATPL
-50 EEIVVTATRVGLFGQ
+50 EEIVVTATRIGLVGE
-65 SRAASEGVVLAIQ
+65 SRAASEGIVFAIQ

-96 LIVTQH
+96 LVVTQH

-150 IPEMVDKVRYRK
+150 IPELVDKVRYRK

-183 RRLDA
+183 RKLDA
-188 PLASVTLGQ
+188 SFASLTLGQ

-205 AASPEVGRGV
+205 AGSPEVGGGV

-230 LPQDYRKVNGLVKYS
+230 LPQDFRKVNGLVKFS
-245 RGEAERGVAVTAM
+245 RGAAERGFAVTAM
-258 VYDGRWDSTDQIPE
+258 GYDGRWDSTDQIPL
-272 RAVGGDCAAIPFCIP
+272 RATRAGCEQIPFCIS
-287 RFGYVDGTSGGASHR
+287 RFGYVDGTSGGESHR
-302 YSVSVDAWSNRED
+302 YSLSADAWSSHDD
-315 GRGWTASAWAL
+315 GRGWSASAWAM

-337 YAIDEVN
+337 YAIDQVN
-344 GDQFEQYDDRRVYGG
+344 GDQFEQYDDRRIYGG

-366 ASLTGLPG
+366 ATLTSLPG
-374 ALRAGVE
+374 ALRAGAE
-381 LRHDDIEPVGL
+381 LRRDDIEPVGL
-392 FLTTQA
+392 HLTTDA
-398 RRRATVRED
+398 RRRETVRED
-407 DVTQT
+407 DVTQS

-417 AAHDQRWNDW
+417 AAHDQRWNAW
-427 LRTELGLRFD
+427 LRTELGVRFD

-442 VSSSLAANSG
+442 VSSNVPANSG
-452 TASDSIASPKA
+452 SASDSLASPKA
-463 TVVLGPWRETEYFV
+463 TIVLGPWNNTEYFL

-516 EIGFRSGVV
+516 EVGFRSGALA
-525 PGLQLYGALWGLD
+525 GLQLYGALWGLE

-551 TEPSRESRRWGVELG
+551 TEPSRESRRYGVELG
-566 AFWTPLDWLILDFDY
+566 AFWTPLDWLILDVDY

-586 RFRGTDPAGDY
+586 RFRGSDPAGDR

-604 VASLGVAVNRS
+604 VVSLGVAVNRT

-621 ARVRYLGEAP
+621 ARLRYLGEAP

-650 GYRFNSQW
+650 GYRFTERL
-658 SAFVTVFNLFDT
+658 SAYVTIFNLFDA

-678 YESRLPGEATPVEDI
+678 YESQLPGEAAPVEDI
-693 HFHPVEPRTLR
+693 HFHPVEPRTFRL
-704 ATVTV
+704 TIGL

>member
-1 VARLADSAAKV
+1 MMGNGTGRRNADAAGLAALVALASP
-12 VIMGKA
+12 
-18 LDRGNLAWMGWLAVA
+18 L
-33 VLPGAATAS
+33 TASGS
-42 GIPTGTAL
+42 GIPTATPL
-50 EEIVVTATRVGLFGQ
+50 EEIVVTASRIGLIGE
-65 SRAASEGVVLAIQ
+65 SRAASEGIVPAIQ

-143 YADINFL
+143 YSDINFL
-150 IPEMVDKVRYRK
+150 IPELVDLVRYRK

-177 ADIVYR
+177 ADIIYR
-183 RRLDA
+183 RDLDA
-188 PLASVTLGQ
+188 PFVNLTVGE
-197 DDYYRALL
+197 DDYYRAML
-205 AASPEVGRGV
+205 AGAPEVGGGV

-230 LPQDYRKVNGLVKYS
+230 LPQDFRKVNGLVKFS
-245 RGEAERGVAVTAM
+245 RGAAERGFAVTAM
-258 VYDGRWDSTDQIPE
+258 GYDGRWDSTDQIPL
-272 RAVGGDCAAIPFCIP
+272 RATRAGCEQIPFCIS
-287 RFGYVDGTSGGASHR
+287 RFGYVDDTSGGTSHR
-302 YSVSVDAWSNRED
+302 YSLSVDAWSNDGD

-337 YAIDEVN
+337 YALDQAN

-359 RFEYVWP
+359 RFEYAWP
-366 ASLTGLPG
+366 ASLTSLPG
-374 ALRAGVE
+374 ALRAGAE
-381 LRHDDIEPVGL
+381 LRRDEIEPVGL
-392 FLTTQA
+392 YLTTQA
-398 RRRATVRED
+398 VRRETIRED

-417 AAHDQRWNDW
+417 LSHDQRWNDW
-427 LRTELGLRFD
+427 LRTELGLRAD

-442 VSSSLAANSG
+442 VSSNLAANSG
-452 TASDSIASPKA
+452 TATDSIASPKA
-463 TVVLGPWRETEYFV
+463 SVVLGPWHETEYFL

-516 EIGFRSGVV
+516 EVGFRSAAV

-551 TEPSRESRRWGVELG
+551 TEPSRASRRYGVELG
-566 AFWTPLDWLILDFDY
+566 AFWTPLDWLIVDLDY

-586 RFRGTDPAGDY
+586 RFRGNDPAGDR

-604 VASLGVAVNRS
+604 VASLGVAVNRTG
-615 DGWFGG
+615 GWFGG

-641 PTLLVNVEA
+641 PTLLVNLEA
-650 GYRFNSQW
+650 GYRFNERI
-658 SAFVTVFNLFDT
+658 SAFLTAFNLFDA
-670 EDNDISYF
+670 EDNDITYF
-678 YESRLPGEATPVEDI
+678 YESRLPGEAAPVEDL
-693 HFHPVEPRTLR
+693 HFHPVEPRTFRL
-704 ATVTV
+704 TLGL